1 MTREYDGK
9 LMRQQYQR
17 RQRPHHWVLLSILIV
32 ILALLI
38 SGAYV
43 INKAT
48 KPLSQQQAR
57 AETVAKKSGHLTSVN
72 NFYWTNLDT
81 TYYTV
86 AGTNKAKQ
94 AVYAIVPKSGKNVT
108 VLKQSAGMSRN
119 TALKQAWQ
127 RNPKK
132 VLSAA
137 LCLFN
142 GKPAWQVSYL
152 NKSGELCYLTFQYS
166 NGKVL
171 QQIANI

>member
-1 MTREYDGK
+1 
-9 LMRQQYQR
+9 MRQQYQR
-17 RQRPHHWVLLSILIV
+17 RRRPRHWVLLTVLV
-32 ILALLI
+32 VVLALLLGGGYAI
-38 SGAYV
+38 RR
-43 INKAT
+43 AT
-48 KPLSQQQAR
+48 HPFTQAQTR
-57 AETVAKKSGHLTSVN
+57 AERIAKTSGHLTKTTGY
-72 NFYWTNLDT
+72 YWTNLDT

-86 AGTNKAKQ
+86 VGQNKAKQ

-108 VLKQSAGMSRN
+108 VLKQSAGLSRN
-119 TALKQAWQ
+119 AVLQRVWQ

-137 LCLFN
+137 LSIFN

-152 NKSGELCYLTFQYS
+152 NKAGKLCYLTFQFS